1 MQLERKYIRE
11 EERKAEEE
19 MVGQCQTCA
28 PHEKAFSIL
37 RINFRIMQSFSVV

>member
-19 MVGQCQTCA
+19 MVGQC
-28 PHEKAFSIL
+28 PRL
-37 RINFRIMQSFSVV
+37 DGVRDNGP